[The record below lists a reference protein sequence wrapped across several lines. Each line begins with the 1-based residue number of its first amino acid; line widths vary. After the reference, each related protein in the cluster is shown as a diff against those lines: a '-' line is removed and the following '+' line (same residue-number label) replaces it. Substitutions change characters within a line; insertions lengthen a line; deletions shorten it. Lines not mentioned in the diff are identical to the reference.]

1 MENATKALLIA
12 AAVLVAIMLITLGLN
27 VFQQGQNAVSNAD
40 MTDAE
45 IQAYNTKFTTYE
57 GSNRS
62 VTDVNALTNVVLTH
76 NQTSETD
83 VEIKLVS
90 GSGEGATE
98 TDLIDGNSIVRQSG
112 SDRYTITCELTN
124 GLVSKIK
131 VQKNS

>member
-62 VTDVNALTNVVLTH
+62 VADVNALTNVVLTH

-83 VEIKLVS
+83 VTIVLL
-90 GSGEGATE
+90 EGADGKTE
-98 TDLIDGNSIVRQSG
+98 TNLINGNSIVRQSG
-112 SDRYTITCELTN
+112 SDRYTVTCELSN
-124 GLVSKIK
+124 GLVSKITVK
-131 VQKNS
+131 KN

>member
-62 VTDVNALTNVVLTH
+62 VADVNALTNVVLTH

-83 VEIKLVS
+83 VTIVLL
-90 GSGEGATE
+90 EGADGKTE
-98 TDLIDGNSIVRQSG
+98 TNLINGNSIVRQSG
-112 SDRYTITCELTN
+112 
-124 GLVSKIK
+124 LVSKITVK
-131 VQKNS
+131 KN